1 VKNPLEQYCAI
12 EERADGLYIKVLR
25 DQKEAIHPEWVQR
38 SLDEAGVMNFDIEK
52 FTDVVQ
58 RGRGLFEKIGPNF
71 EYFDTELELYIQVFL
86 NPLKASCKIN
96 SSFAV
101 AGKRIDLQSLS
112 FYLNRKGVKHGLKQE
127 ILRDILANE
136 RFDTIID
143 IAEATPPVNGLDAKI
158 DLKIAINPDLK
169 PQLRSD
175 GGVDYRNIQSFTSVA
190 KGQLLAVKQPPTAGK
205 SGVAVNGES
214 IPSTPGLD
222 IKLPGGKNTETDES
236 GLKLI
241 AGKSGIIYLES
252 GVLHI
257 VEVLHIL
264 SNIDYSVG
272 NVKYSGDVFIK
283 GNVLP
288 GFTIESDGLIHIQ
301 GEVDSAKIISRNSTV
316 VIEKGIHGK
325 GDTKICAKKGIQVSF
340 AQDTTLI
347 TEGPIFV
354 RQYLLHCNCVCETLE
369 ANAPTAQIIGGEIR
383 AEKFI
388 LARQVGNETVNSTKL
403 FLFDKKKNAYE
414 EKIKELTVL
423 EAKLKAELDPIERQ
437 LRTKAALLKK
447 RTDEV
452 TDRVRDEVKK
462 WVDAYNGLNQKVSYV
477 QQKIKEIRAL
487 LTGPFEYD
495 GYIEITGKVFPG
507 TECDLFGVKFPI
519 TTLLTAKKYSLVN
532 NTIHCEG

>member
-1 VKNPLEQYCAI
+1 MKNPLEQYCAI
-12 EERADGLYIKVLR
+12 EERSDGLYIKVLR
-25 DQKEAIHPEWVQR
+25 DQKETIHPDWVQR
-38 SLDEAGVMNFDIEK
+38 ALDEAGVMNFDIQK
-52 FTDVVQ
+52 FTDVVL

-71 EYFDTELELYIQVFL
+71 DYFDKELELYIQVFL

-96 SSFAV
+96 SSFAI
-101 AGKRIDLQSLS
+101 AGKRIDVQSLS
-112 FYLNRKGVKHGLKQE
+112 FFLNRKGVKHGLKQD
-127 ILRDILANE
+127 ILRDVLANE

-169 PQLRSD
+169 PQLRTD
-175 GGVDYRNIQSFTSVA
+175 GGVDYRNIQSFSSVA
-190 KGQLLAVKQPPTAGK
+190 KGQLLAVKQPPTPGK
-205 SGVAVNGES
+205 PGIAVNGEN
-214 IPSTPGLD
+214 IPSEPGMD
-222 IKLPGGKNTETDES
+222 IMLPGGKNTEADES
-236 GLKLI
+236 GMKLI

-264 SNIDYSVG
+264 SNIDFSVG
-272 NVKYSGDVFIK
+272 NVKYAGDVFIK

-288 GFTIESDGLIHIQ
+288 GFTVESDGLIHIQ

-325 GDTKICAKKGIQVSF
+325 GDTRISAKKGIQVSF
-340 AQDTTLI
+340 AQDATLI

-369 ANAPTAQIIGGEIR
+369 ANAPNAQIIGGEIR
-383 AEKFI
+383 AEKYI
-388 LARQVGNETVNSTKL
+388 LARQIGNETINSTKL
-403 FLFDKKKNAYE
+403 FLFDKLKNAHE

-423 EAKLKAELDPIERQ
+423 ETKLKAELDPIERQ

-462 WVDAYNGLNQKVSYV
+462 WVDAFNGLNQKVSYV
-477 QQKIKEIRAL
+477 QQKIKEMRAL
-487 LTGPFEYD
+487 LTGPVEYQ

-507 TECDLFGVKFPI
+507 TECDLYGVKFPI
-519 TTLLTAKKYSLVN
+519 TTLLTTKKYSLVN